1 MREKDLI
8 QDRYALEKPIGKGGM
23 AEVWCARDERLQRPV
38 AVKFLAP
45 QFHDDPEFLVRFFS
59 EAQSVAR
66 LNHPNVVDVL
76 DFGDFEDRPYLVM
89 EYVGGGSLADVT
101 GAPLLPERASEIVA
115 EAARGAGAAHALGLV
130 HRDIKPANILLTE
143 DGRAK
148 LADFGIASSTNSEKL
163 TATGQAIGSPHYI
176 SPEQASGLGCG
187 PPSDVYALGVVL
199 YELLTGR
206 PPFDADNVTAIAIA
220 HVDKAPTPPSEL
232 VPDLD
237 RALDD
242 LVMRCLAKDP
252 QLRFADGSALAAA
265 LDDPPE
271 APALFPLPNDLDE
284 DFEDAAP
291 AGRRVLVGIGITAV
305 VLGLLGAGVWAAS
318 GDPSS
323 DRPRSYDQETFNRG
337 RGEEPKR
344 KRPSPSPSETF
355 DDSETTV
362 VSDQSSPSPA
372 PSKTDR
378 ERGPKNAGGGGGRG
392 PTGGGGGGGPA
403 PSPEPE
409 PEPTEEPSPQPTE
422 EPSPVPTA
430 EPTSEGDGAASD
442 PGVTEPAG

>member
-1 MREKDLI
+1 MRENDLI
-8 QDRYALEKPIGKGGM
+8 QDRYRLERPIGKGGM

-89 EYVGGGSLADVT
+89 EYVGGGSLADVA
-101 GAPLLPERASEIVA
+101 GEPLLPERASEIVA

-130 HRDIKPANILLTE
+130 HRDIKPANILLTD

-148 LADFGIASSTNSEKL
+148 LADFGIASSKSSEKL

-187 PPSDVYALGVVL
+187 PASDVYALGVVL

-232 VPDLD
+232 VADLD
-237 RALDD
+237 PALDD

-252 QLRFADGSALAAA
+252 QERFPEGCALAAA
-265 LDDPPE
+265 LDDPRE
-271 APALFPLPNDLDE
+271 APALFPLLSDLDE
-284 DFEDAAP
+284 DFEPGPSP
-291 AGRRVLVGIGITAV
+291 ARRVLTGIAITAV
-305 VLGLLGAGVWAAS
+305 VLGMLAAGVWAAA
-318 GDPSS
+318 GDRSS
-323 DRPRSYDQETFNRG
+323 DRPQSYDQETFDR
-337 RGEEPKR
+337 R
-344 KRPSPSPSETF
+344 KDEGLQRERPSPSPTDTF
-355 DDSETTV
+355 DSSDTTV
-362 VSDQSSPSPA
+362 VSDQSSPSPTPRKA
-372 PSKTDR
+372 ESKDGSR
-378 ERGPKNAGGGGGRG
+378 DDDGGGGGG
-392 PTGGGGGGGPA
+392 STGGGSGGPA
-403 PSPEPE
+403 PSPEPQ
-409 PEPTEEPSPQPTE
+409 PQPQPTEEPSPQPTE

-430 EPTSEGDGAASD
+430 EPTSEGDEAA
-442 PGVTEPAG
+442 TEPAG

>member
-1 MREKDLI
+1 MRENDLI
-8 QDRYALEKPIGKGGM
+8 QDRYRLERPIGKGGM

-66 LNHPNVVDVL
+66 LNHSNVVDVL

-89 EYVGGGSLADVT
+89 EYVGGGSLADIT
-101 GAPLLPERASEIVA
+101 GEPLLPERASEIVG

-130 HRDIKPANILLTE
+130 HRDIKPGNILLTD

-148 LADFGIASSTNSEKL
+148 LADFGIASSKTSEKL

-187 PPSDVYALGVVL
+187 PASDVYALGVVL

-220 HVDKAPTPPSEL
+220 HVDKAPLPPSQL
-232 VPDLD
+232 IADLD
-237 RALDD
+237 PALEE

-252 QLRFADGSALAAA
+252 EERFADGSALAAA
-265 LDDPPE
+265 LDDPRE
-271 APALFPLPNDLDE
+271 APALFPLPGDLDE
-284 DFEDAAP
+284 DFDHDAP
-291 AGRRVLVGIGITAV
+291 AGRRVLTGIAITAA
-305 VLGLLGAGVWAAS
+305 VLGVLAAGVWAAA

-323 DRPRSYDQETFNRG
+323 DRPQSYDQETFDR
-337 RGEEPKR
+337 RKEEDPR
-344 KRPSPSPSETF
+344 PKRPSPSPTDTF
-355 DDSETTV
+355 DSSDASV
-362 VSDQSSPSPA
+362 VSEQASPSPS
-372 PSKTDR
+372 PSRAESKDGSRDDDR
-378 ERGPKNAGGGGGRG
+378 GGGGG
-392 PTGGGGGGGPA
+392 GGSNGGGGGPA

-422 EPSPVPTA
+422 EPSPLPTA
-430 EPTSEGDGAASD
+430 EPTSEGDEA
-442 PGVTEPAG
+442 VTEPTG

>member
-1 MREKDLI
+1 MRENDLI
-8 QDRYALEKPIGKGGM
+8 QDRYRLERPIGKGGM

-66 LNHPNVVDVL
+66 LNHANVVDVL

-101 GAPLLPERASEIVA
+101 GEPLLPERASEIVG

-130 HRDIKPANILLTE
+130 HRDIKPGNILMTD

-148 LADFGIASSTNSEKL
+148 LADFGIASSTSSEKL

-187 PPSDVYALGVVL
+187 PASDVYSLGVVL

-220 HVDKAPTPPSEL
+220 HVDRAPTPPSQL
-232 VPDLD
+232 VPDLAP
-237 RALDD
+237 ALDD

-252 QLRFADGSALAAA
+252 EDRFADGSALAAA
-265 LDDPPE
+265 LEDPRE
-271 APALFPLPNDLDE
+271 APALFPLQSDLNGGFEE
-284 DFEDAAP
+284 DP
-291 AGRRVLVGIGITAV
+291 PTGRRVLTGIAITAV
-305 VLGLLGAGVWAAS
+305 VLGLLAVGVWAAA
-318 GDPSS
+318 GDPSP
-323 DRPRSYDQETFNRG
+323 DRPQSYDQETFDRKRDEG
-337 RGEEPKR
+337 PSR
-344 KRPSPSPSETF
+344 KRPSPSPTDTF
-355 DDSETTV
+355 DGSTTSA
-362 VSDQSSPSPA
+362 VSDQASPSPTA
-372 PSKTDR
+372 TQPAKDR
-378 ERGPKNAGGGGGRG
+378 PRDDDRGDGG
-392 PTGGGGGGGPA
+392 TSTGGGGGGPA

-409 PEPTEEPSPQPTE
+409 PVPTEEPSPQPTE

-430 EPTSEGDGAASD
+430 EPTSEGDEAF
-442 PGVTEPAG
+442 TEPTG

>member
-1 MREKDLI
+1 MRENDLI
-8 QDRYALEKPIGKGGM
+8 QDRYRLERPIGKGGM

-101 GAPLLPERASEIVA
+101 GEPLLPERASEIVG

-187 PPSDVYALGVVL
+187 PASDVYALGVVL

-220 HVDKAPTPPSEL
+220 HVDKTPVPPSQLIE
-232 VPDLD
+232 DLEP
-237 RALDD
+237 ALDE

-252 QLRFADGSALAAA
+252 EERFADGSALAAA
-265 LDDPPE
+265 LDDPRE
-271 APALFPLPNDLDE
+271 APALFPLPGDLDG
-284 DFEDAAP
+284 DFDHDPP
-291 AGRRVLVGIGITAV
+291 AGRRVLAGIAITAV
-305 VLGLLGAGVWAAS
+305 VLGVLAAGVWAAA
-318 GDPSS
+318 G
-323 DRPRSYDQETFNRG
+323 DRPPDRPQSYDQETFDR
-337 RGEEPKR
+337 RKDEQPRPKR
-344 KRPSPSPSETF
+344 PIPSPTDTFDSSDASVVSEQASPSPSPTQAESRDRAR
-355 DDSETTV
+355 DDH
-362 VSDQSSPSPA
+362 
-372 PSKTDR
+372 R
-378 ERGPKNAGGGGGRG
+378 AGGGGGSN
-392 PTGGGGGGGPA
+392 GGGGGPA

-409 PEPTEEPSPQPTE
+409 PEPTQEPSPQPTE

-430 EPTSEGDGAASD
+430 EPTSEGDGT
-442 PGVTEPAG
+442 VTEPTG

>member
-1 MREKDLI
+1 MRENDLI
-8 QDRYALEKPIGKGGM
+8 QDRYRLERPIGKGGM

-38 AVKFLAP
+38 AVKFLSP

-76 DFGDFEDRPYLVM
+76 DFGDFDDRPYLVM

-101 GAPLLPERASEIVA
+101 GEPLLPERASEIVA

-130 HRDIKPANILLTE
+130 HRDIKPANILLTD

-148 LADFGIASSTNSEKL
+148 LADFGIASSKSSEKL

-220 HVDKAPTPPSEL
+220 HVDKAPRPPSHL

-237 RALDD
+237 AALED

-252 QLRFADGSALAAA
+252 EDRFADGSALAAA
-265 LDDPPE
+265 LDDPRE
-271 APALFPLPNDLDE
+271 APALFPLPSDLDE
-284 DFEDAAP
+284 DFEPGP
-291 AGRRVLVGIGITAV
+291 ARARRVLTGIAITAV
-305 VLGLLGAGVWAAS
+305 VLGMLAAGLWAAA
-318 GDPSS
+318 GDRSS
-323 DRPRSYDQETFNRG
+323 DRPQSYDQETFDR
-337 RGEEPKR
+337 R
-344 KRPSPSPSETF
+344 KVEDPQRERPSPSPTDTF
-355 DDSETTV
+355 DSSDTTV
-362 VSDQSSPSPA
+362 VSDEASPSPTPTQPA
-372 PSKTDR
+372 KDR
-378 ERGPKNAGGGGGRG
+378 PRDEDRGGGGGSN
-392 PTGGGGGGGPA
+392 GGGDGPA
-403 PSPEPE
+403 PSPVPE
-409 PEPTEEPSPQPTE
+409 PGPTEEPSPQPTE
-422 EPSPVPTA
+422 GPTPVPTA
-430 EPTSEGDGAASD
+430 EPTSQGDEA
-442 PGVTEPAG
+442 VTEPAG